1 MPQNPEAQAF
11 ISRIAALPKDV
22 PVSLDGALQPSLD
35 DEAELRR
42 LFATDTKNP
51 RLNDPYVGLVDVFD
65 APTDIRTTR
74 ARVVQ
79 NEFDL
84 SEKYLMPLTEARRRK
99 EGTPA
104 MVSSLEEFNQNWSIF
119 SESSLSLLDWNNVV
133 AAGGSVLACLLPVP
147 DANKAS
153 KRTLRKYFHAT
164 AFPTSDVDLF
174 LYGLTPEQA
183 EAKIIA
189 IFQGLNSID
198 PLRFHLIYHNHLQL
212 SGMPFPG
219 TALASGPNILF
230 LSIVSISGLPKIAG
244 LTGLSAQYPY
254 RCVQIV
260 LRLYS
265 SPSEILTGFDV
276 DAPCCAFDGT
286 RVWANPR
293 SIASMMRQANTVD
306 ITRRSPSYEVRLSK
320 YSFRDFEVYVPNLK
334 REEVDPT
341 VKYHHHSSASSLSYD
356 PPIRSSSVR
365 SLVSR
370 VLPDSSSWSVSMTLG
385 PARRTSTHGGRFA
398 TAQSSTGPIVARS
411 HIKVI

>member
-22 PVSLDGALQPSLD
+22 PVSLDDPLQPSLD

-51 RLNDPYVGLVDVFD
+51 RLDDPYVGLVDVFD

-119 SESSLSLLDWNNVV
+119 SEGSLSLLDWNNVV

-198 PLRFHLIYHNHLQL
+198 PLRFHLIYHIAFSCQGCHSLGLHL
-212 SGMPFPG
+212 
-219 TALASGPNILF
+219 
-230 LSIVSISGLPKIAG
+230 
-244 LTGLSAQYPY
+244 
-254 RCVQIV
+254 
-260 LRLYS
+260 
-265 SPSEILTGFDV
+265 
-276 DAPCCAFDGT
+276 
-286 RVWANPR
+286 
-293 SIASMMRQANTVD
+293 RQD
-306 ITRRSPSYEVRLSK
+306 
-320 YSFRDFEVYVPNLK
+320 
-334 REEVDPT
+334 
-341 VKYHHHSSASSLSYD
+341 
-356 PPIRSSSVR
+356 
-365 SLVSR
+365 
-370 VLPDSSSWSVSMTLG
+370 
-385 PARRTSTHGGRFA
+385 
-398 TAQSSTGPIVARS
+398 
-411 HIKVI
+411 

>member
-1 MPQNPEAQAF
+1 MPQNPEAQVF

-22 PVSLDGALQPSLD
+22 PVSLDEALQPSLD

-84 SEKYLMPLTEARRRK
+84 SEKYLMLLTEARRRK

-119 SESSLSLLDWNNVV
+119 SEGSLSLLDWNNVV

-153 KRTLRKYFHAT
+153 KRTLRKYFHAA

-198 PLRFHLIYHNHLQL
+198 PLRLHLIYHITFSCQGCHSL
-212 SGMPFPG
+212 
-219 TALASGPNILF
+219 
-230 LSIVSISGLPKIAG
+230 GLY
-244 LTGLSAQYPY
+244 LRQDQTFYFYP
-254 RCVQIV
+254 
-260 LRLYS
+260 L
-265 SPSEILTGFDV
+265 
-276 DAPCCAFDGT
+276 
-286 RVWANPR
+286 
-293 SIASMMRQANTVD
+293 
-306 ITRRSPSYEVRLSK
+306 
-320 YSFRDFEVYVPNLK
+320 
-334 REEVDPT
+334 
-341 VKYHHHSSASSLSYD
+341 
-356 PPIRSSSVR
+356 
-365 SLVSR
+365 
-370 VLPDSSSWSVSMTLG
+370 
-385 PARRTSTHGGRFA
+385 
-398 TAQSSTGPIVARS
+398 
-411 HIKVI
+411 